1 MEVLYLMCRRAAS
14 PRGEHGSSGYSNTA
28 VKKPSAVTAGAV
40 EDHGRKSNAL
50 SVRVLSFE
58 GVALDNRVT
67 EVRG

>member
-1 MEVLYLMCRRAAS
+1 MAEKTENQDSRSKAADS
-14 PRGEHGSSGYSNTA
+14 TFTVAARFCGTTPPLAA
-28 VKKPSAVTAGAV
+28 V
-40 EDHGRKSNAL
+40 DHGRKSNAL